1 MNFRYIS
8 IPIFHLIRSIF
19 NQPTMKNKVL
29 PSIVGLICIVFAVSL
44 LFKQDN
50 KSQIE
55 TKVEA
60 SKVKTSGA
68 GQSLDA
74 WSFERAY
81 PNNYVPTSKYLEAYN
96 DNKIIFDSQESVL
109 GEWESLGPIN
119 IGGRTLCL
127 AFHPT
132 DENIIYAGSASGG
145 LWRTN
150 SQGLG
155 QNAWEYVPTGFPV
168 LGVAAIAIDQ
178 NNPNTIVIGTGET
191 YGVGFAEPGTTVR
204 LTRGTYGIGILKTT
218 DGGANWSHV
227 LVFDENEIKGVQD
240 IVIHPQ
246 NSQIMFAATTDGVY
260 RSTNGGD
267 NWNLVFNELN
277 CIDIEIDP
285 SNGNTIYV
293 AQGNFN
299 NALDPNLC
307 GIFKSTDG
315 GNSFNELLDP
325 GLIAAW
331 SGNAKLEI
339 DPSNTNTIYASIQV
353 GWFNTD
359 PTTPAGL
366 YKSSNGGVNWAKIND
381 QNIAQ
386 YQGWYSHDIAINPQN
401 QNEMMYVG
409 ISGWK
414 SIDTGINFLAK
425 TANSWTMGQ
434 VPVDV
439 PEGLPNYVHSD
450 IHAVY
455 YHPINNKVY
464 MASDGGVF
472 VSEDGEIPYT
482 TLNGGLQTN
491 QFYADMASSS
501 QDSNYC
507 MGGAQDNASYIYKGE
522 PSWWRVIG
530 GDGMSAS
537 VHQDDDS
544 IVFGSW
550 QGLNIVKSVNGGD
563 SFFNIGP
570 NLEPNDYTAFSA
582 PYELAPSNQDVMY
595 AGGTI
600 LYKSTDIGATWA
612 PTANQSVDGGNVIMK
627 IAISPF
633 NENVVYVATVGDPF
647 GTWGGPPKILKSTN
661 GGQSF
666 TVLNGLPNRVC
677 KDIEIDPND
686 HNIVYAVF
694 SGFGSDHV
702 FKSINGGV
710 NWTAIDGIL
719 PDIPT
724 NTIAIDPLN
733 SSDLYVGNDLGVY
746 YSEDGGASWESFAE
760 ALPEATM
767 VYDLNVSP
775 LNRKLRIATHG
786 HGIWERSFVN
796 DPLAVA
802 EFDLVSDLKLSPNPA
817 SELVYLDLLLESEL
831 GNVSVAVFSLLGRK
845 VASLY
850 EGQFKAGK
858 HKITFNVS
866 EYRSGLYF
874 IRLKGHNFEV
884 TKRLL
889 VR

>member
-1 MNFRYIS
+1 
-8 IPIFHLIRSIF
+8 
-19 NQPTMKNKVL
+19 MKNKVL
-29 PSIVGLICIVFAVSL
+29 LSIAGLICLVFTVAVF
-44 LFKQDN
+44 FKQGQN
-50 KSQIE
+50 SLVKTNI
-55 TKVEA
+55 EA
-60 SKVKTSGA
+60 SEVKTSGA

-81 PNNYVPTSKYLEAYN
+81 PNSFVPTSKYLDAFSE
-96 DNKIIFDSQESVL
+96 NKIISESRESVI

-132 DENIIYAGSASGG
+132 DENIMFAGSASGG
-145 LWRTN
+145 LWKTTT
-150 SQGLG
+150 QGLG

-178 NNPNTIVIGTGET
+178 NDPNTILIGTGET

-204 LTRGTYGIGILKTT
+204 LTRGTYGIGILKTI
-218 DGGANWSHV
+218 DGGAGWSHV

-240 IVIHPQ
+240 IVINPQ

-267 NWNLVFNELN
+267 DWSLVFNEIN

-293 AQGNFN
+293 SQGNFN

-307 GIFKSTDG
+307 GIFKSIDG

-325 GLIAAW
+325 GLISAW

-339 DPSNTNTIYASIQV
+339 DPANTNTIYASIQV

-386 YQGWYSHDIAINPQN
+386 YQGWYSHDIAVNPTN

-414 SIDTGINFLAK
+414 STDTGLNFLAK

-455 YHPINNKVY
+455 YHPLNNKVY

-472 VSEDGEIPYT
+472 VSDDGEIPYT
-482 TLNGGLQTN
+482 TLNGGLQTT
-491 QFYADMASSS
+491 QFYADMASSA
-501 QDSNYC
+501 QDPNYC

-537 VHQDDDS
+537 VHQDDNS

-550 QGLNIVKSVNGGD
+550 QGLNIVKSINGGD

-582 PYELAPSNQDVMY
+582 PYELSPSNQDVMY
-595 AGGTI
+595 AGGTY
-600 LYKSTDIGATWA
+600 LYKSVDIGATWT
-612 PTANQSVDGGNVIMK
+612 PTGGQSVDGSNVIMK

-633 NENVVYVATVGDPF
+633 NENIVYVATVGDPF
-647 GTWGGPPKILKSTN
+647 GTWGGPPKILKSIN

-686 HNIVYAVF
+686 HNVVYAVF

-702 FKSINGGV
+702 FKSINGGS
-710 NWTAIDGIL
+710 NWSAIDGIL
-719 PDIPT
+719 PDVPT

-733 SSDLYVGNDLGVY
+733 SEDIYVGNDLGVY
-746 YSEDGGASWESFAE
+746 YSEDGGVTWEPFAD

-775 LNRKLRIATHG
+775 ANRKLRIATHG

-796 DPLAVA
+796 DPLAVT
-802 EFDLVSDLKLSPNPA
+802 EFDLASTIKLYPNPA
-817 SELVYLDLLLESEL
+817 SELTYLDFILENNIR
-831 GNVSVAVFSLLGRK
+831 NVVVDVFTIQGQKLS
-845 VASLY
+845 SLY
-850 EGQFKAGK
+850 EGQLHEGQ

-866 EYRSGLYF
+866 QYKSGLYF
-874 IRLKGHNFEV
+874 IKLKGDNVEV
-884 TKRLL
+884 IKRLL